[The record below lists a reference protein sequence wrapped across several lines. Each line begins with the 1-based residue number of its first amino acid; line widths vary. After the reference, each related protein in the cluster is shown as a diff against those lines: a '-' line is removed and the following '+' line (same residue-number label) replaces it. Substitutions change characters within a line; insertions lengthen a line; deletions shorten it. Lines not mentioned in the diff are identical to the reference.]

1 MFIIPNILRIQSLS
15 FDNSNHNYPSDQLI
29 TIILRTNVMF
39 RILCHLSANLS
50 FGPTIFR
57 SNNGSVKLVS
67 FGQIYGST
75 NKHPSTTTM
84 FRVATSFDN

>member
-15 FDNSNHNYPSDQLI
+15 FDNSNHNYLSEAII
-29 TIILRTNVMF
+29 TIILRTNAMF

-57 SNNGSVKLVS
+57 SNYLSVQL
-67 FGQIYGST
+67 
-75 NKHPSTTTM
+75 
-84 FRVATSFDN
+84 SFDPIMVRSN